1 MRKPARGAAKFSKL
15 SVIGTVG
22 IRLKGQS
29 TFIVARNAILR
40 PLVPRPRERL
50 RVKIAATKKEKD
62 MEPNDARR
70 LWEELKSRTEE
81 FLREPRIR
89 EILARLGLDAPFS
102 EGETLISPEEAPPEA
117 KEEIEDISLA
127 IKKSIER
134 IIAQRASKLK
144 KKYNIG
150 IAGLSIILGLLLISS
165 KDKVSKAY
173 LKSDQIFGEED
184 KKFLRSIGINPDK

>member
-1 MRKPARGAAKFSKL
+1 MKKPVSGAAKFSKL

-29 TFIVARNAILR
+29 TFIVARSAILR

-50 RVKIAATKKEKD
+50 RAKTAATKEGD
-62 MEPNDARR
+62 MEPNEARR
-70 LWEELKSRTEE
+70 LWEELKSRIEE

-89 EILARLGLDAPFS
+89 EILARLGLDSPFS
-102 EGETLISPEEAPPEA
+102 EGETLTAPEEAPPEA

-134 IIAQRASKLK
+134 IIAQRAAKLK

-165 KDKVSKAY
+165 KDKVSKAH
-173 LKSDQIFGEED
+173 LKFEEIFGEED
-184 KKFLRSIGINPDK
+184 KKFLRSIKINPDK